1 MIITLNIVQEY
12 LAVIESIAVILGVVF
27 IVIQIKQRVKVSR
40 ADHDRQKKQATIEY
54 YNSLSSDS
62 YEFLDDIKG
71 RKLDL
76 SLVNSDKTL
85 RKSVIRYLSH
95 LERLS
100 VGVRNDV
107 YDFNI
112 INLMSGRFL
121 IKKYEQFEIFIKESR
136 IQKKAPVLYKEFELL
151 VKMLDD
157 FRKKYP
163 EQTSDEST
171 QVMQL

>member
-157 FRKKYP
+157 SRKKYP

>member
-85 RKSVIRYLSH
+85 RKSVIRYLSR